1 MAASKSICYIK
12 GVAPSPVDV
21 SFTNQTGTKRIAASV
36 DIMEESSTVQVQL
49 TSAFP
54 VGSIFGP
61 QEVITCRC
69 STRTKNFVRCL
80 GFKCTIIDY
89 ITLTFIYFSLN
100 CFCLLDSFAD

>member
-12 GVAPSPVDV
+12 GIAPSPVGV

-36 DIMEESSTVQVQL
+36 DMEAPSTVQVQL

-54 VGSIFGP
+54 VGSILGP

-69 STRTKNFVRCL
+69 SRGTNTFLTRL
-80 GFKCTIIDY
+80 GFKCEISNYVI
-89 ITLTFIYFSLN
+89 FVK
-100 CFCLLDSFAD
+100 

>member
-12 GVAPSPVDV
+12 GVAPPPVDV

-36 DIMEESSTVQVQL
+36 DIMEEPSTVQVQL

-61 QEVITCRC
+61 QDVISRRC
-69 STRTKNFVRCL
+69 SMRTNNFVRRL
-80 GFKCTIIDY
+80 GLKCVIINY
-89 ITLTFIYFSLN
+89 ITLNFNYF
-100 CFCLLDSFAD
+100 LLLFAL